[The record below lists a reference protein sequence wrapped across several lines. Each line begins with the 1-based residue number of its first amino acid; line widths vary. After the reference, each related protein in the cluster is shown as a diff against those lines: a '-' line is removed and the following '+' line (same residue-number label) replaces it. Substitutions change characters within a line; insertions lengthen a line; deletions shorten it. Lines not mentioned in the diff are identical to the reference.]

1 MRAVAGFLILVL
13 ASSCATAGDPLRSI
27 LRDPEAHDGALVSL
41 VVYPYDLGN
50 RGSSVRVCLDP
61 CDFGGAGESLIG
73 VRFLDRASFAGMQGQ
88 TAVTLTAQFSDECFR
103 GLLCD
108 GTTFWFNEV
117 T

>member
-1 MRAVAGFLILVL
+1 MRVLAGLLILL
-13 ASSCATAGDPLRSI
+13 LTASCAAASDPLRSI
-27 LRDPEAHDGALVSL
+27 LRDPEAHNGALVSL

-50 RGSSVRVCLDP
+50 SGSSVRVCLDP
-61 CDFGGAGESLIG
+61 CDFEGAGESLIG

-88 TAVTLTAQFSDECFR
+88 TSVALTARFSDECFR

-117 T
+117 P